1 MNKTIISGRLTA
13 DAVINETANA
23 LAVNFTVANNDGSYK
38 DAQGQWVEV
47 VSYFRCVFWKK
58 KGSNVDY
65 LVKHLVK
72 ANQVLVEGIVG
83 VDSYVSNQ
91 GENKTTLTLNVK
103 QIDFFGVNVKPKD
116 DATKGS
122 GLTEG
127 AQAKSFEELEA
138 KPSQKADELPF

>member
-116 DATKGS
+116 DVSKG
-122 GLTEG
+122 GVPAPET
-127 AQAKSFEELEA
+127 QAKSLETLE
-138 KPSQKADELPF
+138 ADELPF

>member
-13 DAVINETANA
+13 GAVINETANA

-65 LVKHLVK
+65 LVKYLVK

-116 DATKGS
+116 DAIKG
-122 GLTEG
+122 GVPVPET
-127 AQAKSFEELEA
+127 QAKSFEVLEEKA
-138 KPSQKADELPF
+138 AQKADDLPF

>member
-1 MNKTIISGRLTA
+1 M
-13 DAVINETANA
+13 
-23 LAVNFTVANNDGSYK
+23 Y
-38 DAQGQWVEV
+38 
-47 VSYFRCVFWKK
+47 
-58 KGSNVDY
+58 Y

-116 DATKGS
+116 DVSKG
-122 GLTEG
+122 GVPAPET
-127 AQAKSFEELEA
+127 QAKSLETLE
-138 KPSQKADELPF
+138 ADELPF